1 MREGPAGDSAR
12 GGRWSDVLVR
22 LDGCWN
28 ESRNFWVGIPWRLCH
43 GIAEATPVASVGY
56 RKCGV
61 PGMPLTRVWGLFGTA
76 GGGEGKCGSE
86 EGGGGRGGSRVCMY
100 VCGRAEIQLWHCNPE
115 GFPVDSE
122 LSRRFVVMWP
132 DLVFSA
138 PSPAT
143 RVERII
149 FE

>member
-86 EGGGGRGGSRVCMY
+86 EGGGGSGGSRVCMY
-100 VCGRAEIQLWHCNPE
+100 VCMRKSGNTAVALQ
-115 GFPVDSE
+115 
-122 LSRRFVVMWP
+122 SRRLSGRFGVIPTVRGHVARSC
-132 DLVFSA
+132 LLGTIA
-138 PSPAT
+138 
-143 RVERII
+143 RHKG
-149 FE
+149 